1 MATDFGLKGNEE
13 EEDEVVEEVEDEE
26 LEEKEVVEEDEEEDE
41 EEEEEGDDSK
51 EGFEE
56 VDFVIRGFMDLGRR
70 CNGASSNEVA
80 MRLAINSCW
89 RGDSL
94 LYRWRCCSNHSDSAL
109 TAAAPMLRNCLQR
122 KYSSIHTSS
131 ASSLLMVLSL
141 DISIRLLLMSAEG
154 DDDDDDDEDEDDE
167 GTRGWS
173 FVELVFF
180 SAPISSTFRK
190 KASIDSNRLL

>member
-1 MATDFGLKGNEE
+1 MDFGLKGNEE
-13 EEDEVVEEVEDEE
+13 EVDEVVEEEEDEE
-26 LEEKEVVEEDEEEDE
+26 VEEKEVVEEDEEE
-41 EEEEEGDDSK
+41 EEGGDNK
-51 EGFEE
+51 EGSKE
-56 VDFVIRGFMDLGRR
+56 VDFVNRGFMDLGRR
-70 CNGASSNEVA
+70 CNEASFNEVA

-141 DISIRLLLMSAEG
+141 DISIRLLLRSAEEG
-154 DDDDDDDEDEDDE
+154 DDDDDEDEDNDDE

-173 FVELVFF
+173 LVELVFF
-180 SAPISSTFRK
+180 SAPISSAFRK
-190 KASIDSNRLL
+190 KSSMDSNRLL